1 MSNKD
6 LEKKL
11 IEQQKIIDDRK
22 KKIKEQNESA
32 KKRWDTVSCR
42 LPKGTKERIRAQGL
56 KVNGLINRLVLAE
69 LDRLES
75 IGPVTETELEETTTE
90 QTETQQQPPEQ
101 PNKQDKTDSNVLLP
115 IEDNVDEYERICA
128 EYGGYEVVLHYSTQ
142 MELMEKYDF
151 YGIKRLCDYAQSKTT
166 K

>member
-75 IGPVTETELEETTTE
+75 IGPETEPDENTTA
-90 QTETQQQPPEQ
+90 QTEPQPQRAEQ
-101 PNKQDKTDSNVLLP
+101 PNSQNNNGGSVLLP
-115 IEDNVDEYERICA
+115 IEDKESEYERICA
-128 EYGGYEVVLHYSTQ
+128 EYGGYEIVLHYSTQ

-151 YGIKRLCDYAQSKTT
+151 DGIKRLCNYAQSKTT